1 MNVLKVVLAACG
13 SLYLIN
19 TNPAL
24 AEDAAEIR
32 AELRLSDDE
41 IAKII
46 RHGPWPPVQKTDPSN
61 RVSGKRS
68 AIELGELLF
77 FDTGLS
83 ADGQIACGTCHD
95 PALGWT
101 DGKARAGGLA
111 RLDRNTQSLFN
122 VSGNRWFGW
131 DGRNDS
137 LWGHSIGPILDK
149 KEMGATPDMIA
160 ARVRNDRDLNRRYAE
175 VFGIPPEKRETLD
188 LVVDVAKSMA
198 AFQETIVT
206 GRTTFDEFRDA
217 LARKDNEAALTYP
230 ASARRGASLF
240 VGKGQCNLC
249 HIGPR
254 FTNDE
259 FDDAGV
265 PYFIAPGRVDRG
277 RFKGIQDLK
286 ASPFNLLG
294 KYNDASGEA
303 TGWATARVSQTHRT
317 FGQFKVPSLRQL
329 TETAPYMHDGS
340 LETLRNVVDHYST
353 IDLERI
359 HSDGVLVLRPLN
371 LTEQESQDLVAFLK
385 SLSTR

>member
-1 MNVLKVVLAACG
+1 MTPLKVALAACV
-13 SLYLIN
+13 SLLLTNFN
-19 TNPAL
+19 TAMADNAT
-24 AEDAAEIR
+24 D
-32 AELRLSDDE
+32 LRLSDDE
-41 IAKII
+41 IAEIV
-46 RHGPWPPVQKTDPSN
+46 RHGPWPAVENADPSN
-61 RVSGKRS
+61 RASGKPS

-77 FDTGLS
+77 FDTRLS

-137 LWGHSIGPILDK
+137 LWMHSIGPILDK
-149 KEMGATPDMIA
+149 REMGATPDMIA
-160 ARVRNDRDLNRRYAE
+160 ATVRNDRDLNRRYTE
-175 VFGIPPEKRETLD
+175 VFGIPPENREALD

-198 AFQETIVT
+198 AFQETIST
-206 GRTTFDEFRDA
+206 GRTPFDEFRDA
-217 LARKDNEAALTYP
+217 LAREDYAAALEYP

-240 VGKGQCNLC
+240 VGEGQCNLC

-265 PYFIAPGRVDRG
+265 PYFTGPGQVDRG

-294 KYNDASGEA
+294 QYNDKPGEA
-303 TGWATARVSQTHRT
+303 TGWATARVAQTHRT

-329 TETAPYMHDGS
+329 TETAPYMHNGS
-340 LETLRNVVDHYST
+340 FETLRDVVDHYSN
-353 IDLERI
+353 IDLDRI

-371 LTEQESQDLVAFLK
+371 LTEQESEDLVAFLR
-385 SLSTR
+385 SLSTQ